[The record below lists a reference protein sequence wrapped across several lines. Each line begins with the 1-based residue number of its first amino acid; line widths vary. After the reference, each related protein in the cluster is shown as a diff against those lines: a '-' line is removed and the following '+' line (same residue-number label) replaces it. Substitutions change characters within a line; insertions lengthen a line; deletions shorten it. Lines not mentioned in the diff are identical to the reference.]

1 MIIAIAG
8 PIGVGKSTV
17 ARGLADR
24 LRYRYLSAGEAFRDM
39 ARERGLSVL
48 ELNRLAESDPTVDRE
63 VDRMQAAR
71 AREGNC
77 VVESRLAG
85 WMVDADLRVWL
96 RAPLAVRAARVARRE
111 SVPLQAAEDDVRE
124 REESEWQRYREL
136 YGIDITDLSP
146 YQVVLD
152 TARWS
157 AEDVVDVMALLAG
170 RMAPAEAAPQGAAP
184 ERSAGGWTN
193 GGWTDGG

>member
-24 LRYRYLSAGEAFRDM
+24 LGYRYISAGEAFREM

-63 VDRMQAAR
+63 LDRMQAAL
-71 AREGNC
+71 AQAGNC

-85 WMVDADLRVWL
+85 WMVEADFRVWL
-96 RAPLAVRAARVARRE
+96 RAPLAVRAARVSRRE
-111 SVPLQAAEDDVRE
+111 SVPLEAAQGDLRE

-136 YGIDITDLSP
+136 YGVDITDLSP

-157 AEDVVDVMALLAG
+157 AEDVVEVMALLAD
-170 RMAPAEAAPQGAAP
+170 RMAPAEGVPQRTAQ
-184 ERSAGGWTN
+184 ERSSNGWTT
-193 GGWTDGG
+193 GG

>member
-24 LRYRYLSAGEAFRDM
+24 LGYRYLSAGEAFREM
-39 ARERGLSVL
+39 ARQRGLSVL
-48 ELNRLAESDPTVDRE
+48 ELNRLAESDPSVDRE
-63 VDRMQAAR
+63 VDWMQAALAR
-71 AREGNC
+71 AGNC

-85 WMVDADLRVWL
+85 WMVEADLRVWL
-96 RAPLAVRAARVARRE
+96 RAPLTVRAARVARRE
-111 SVPLQAAEDDVRE
+111 AVPLEAAERDLRE

-146 YQVVLD
+146 YQMVLD
-152 TARWS
+152 TTRWS
-157 AEDVVDVMALLAG
+157 AEDVVDVTALLAG
-170 RMAPAEAAPQGAAP
+170 RMAPAEGAAQRAAQ
-184 ERSAGGWTN
+184 ERTHGG
-193 GGWTDGG
+193 

>member
-17 ARGLADR
+17 ARGLAER
-24 LRYRYLSAGEAFRDM
+24 LGSRYLSAGEAFREM
-39 ARERGLSVL
+39 ARQRGLSVL

-63 VDRMQAAR
+63 VDRMQAAL
-71 AREGNC
+71 ATAGNC

-85 WMVDADLRVWL
+85 WMVEADLRVWL
-96 RAPLAVRAARVARRE
+96 RAPLGVRAARVARRE
-111 SVPLQAAEDDVRE
+111 SMSFEAAERELRE

-146 YQVVLD
+146 YQAVLD

-157 AEDVVDVMALLAG
+157 AADVVDVITLLAE
-170 RMAPAEAAPQGAAP
+170 RMAPVEGAAEESAQ
-184 ERSAGGWTN
+184 ERSTGGWTN
-193 GGWTDGG
+193 GG